1 MSNYK
6 DLINI
11 DNNLR
16 DGILRALVSFDLY
29 NRTDSHISQYYEE
42 YIYFIKVIKSF
53 IHKFNTQQISKSQ
66 LSLNVSI
73 PFSHSIFKQI

>member
-42 YIYFIKVIKSF
+42 YIYFI
-53 IHKFNTQQISKSQ
+53 HKFNTQQISKSQ